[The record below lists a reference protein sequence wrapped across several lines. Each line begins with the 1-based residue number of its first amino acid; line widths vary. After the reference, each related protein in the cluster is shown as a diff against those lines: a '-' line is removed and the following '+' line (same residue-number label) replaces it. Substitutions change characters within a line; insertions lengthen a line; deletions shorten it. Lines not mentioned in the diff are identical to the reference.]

1 MRVVGRAARFAATVG
16 TLFLLLAT
24 GCKTG
29 SDRDFTISRGR
40 DAPIRVQVT
49 NDNFLDANVH
59 VMVGGTSH
67 RLGAVV
73 GKTQGSFEID
83 PVRIGVHSGV
93 QLLVDLVG
101 SQAAFLSDAVYVN
114 PGGTVV
120 LQIAPALSQSYVIL
134 R

>member
-1 MRVVGRAARFAATVG
+1 V
-16 TLFLLLAT
+16 
-24 GCKTG
+24 
-29 SDRDFTISRGR
+29 S
-40 DAPIRVQVT
+40 
-49 NDNFLDANVH
+49 NDNFLDANVY

-83 PVRIGVHSGV
+83 PVRIGVHNGV

-101 SQAAFLSDAVYVN
+101 SQAAFLSDAVYAN
-114 PGGTVV
+114 PGSTVV